1 MQEPLEIMKMG
12 NLKRGEI
19 ALLMPSVSL
28 IAGAAGFETSLYL
41 QQNAVTSEISTAGTS
56 PNTFGQWNLQFFL

>member
-1 MQEPLEIMKMG
+1 MKMG

-28 IAGAAGFETSLYL
+28 IAGAAGFETSLYI
-41 QQNAVTSEISTAGTS
+41 QQNAVTSEISIAGTL
-56 PNTFGQWNLQFFL
+56 PNTLDNEICNFSSKPVS